1 MLGFVVL
8 YVESAAVLTLYLYV
22 TLLVPFVLD
31 VGTGSFAVPP
41 YVQSAIVT
49 LAVPFAL
56 FIVNVPDLLP
66 VKFVDVLF
74 AVTVKF
80 AVHAFVLLLYVTS
93 YSLDAIV
100 VLHIFTVGAGVFAL
114 PLYVCAAALTVALLK
129 LYFAIVHVFVLLLV
143 TLLPALH

>member
-1 MLGFVVL
+1 LLGFVAL

-31 VGTGSFAVPP
+31 VGTGFFAVHP
-41 YVQSAIVT
+41 YVQSSIVT

-74 AVTVKF
+74 AVTVKL
-80 AVHAFVLLLYVTS
+80 AVHAFVLFEYVTS

-100 VLHIFTVGAGVFAL
+100 VLHIFTVGAGVFAV
-114 PLYVCAAALTVALLK
+114 PSYV
-129 LYFAIVHVFVLLLV
+129 
-143 TLLPALH
+143 

>member
-22 TLLVPFVLD
+22 TLPVPFVLD
-31 VGTGSFAVPP
+31 VGTGFLAVHP

-49 LAVPFAL
+49 LPVPFAL

-80 AVHAFVLLLYVTS
+80 AVHAFVLLLYVTV

-100 VLHIFTVGAGVFAL
+100 VLHIFTVGAGVFAV
-114 PLYVCAAALTVALLK
+114 PSYV
-129 LYFAIVHVFVLLLV
+129 
-143 TLLPALH
+143 